1 MSQRQKVFNGVPTH
15 KKRKWQILYELVHC
29 VLLFELVREV
39 HIFTYFTRIQFL
51 SVCLFI
57 CLFVSMFLC
66 ILERT
71 TPERIYRVLN
81 KQKNTKV
88 LLRVHQLSHVRHL
101 LGKHDRLFK
110 IIRQNVD
117 SVGKI
122 IALTRLF
129 STG

>member
-1 MSQRQKVFNGVPTH
+1 M
-15 KKRKWQILYELVHC
+15 
-29 VLLFELVREV
+29 LLFELMREV
-39 HIFTYFTRIQFL
+39 HIFTYFTWIKFIL
-51 SVCLFI
+51 VCLFI

-66 ILERT
+66 ILDRT

-88 LLRVHQLSHVRHL
+88 LLLLLLRVHQLGHVRHL

-110 IIRQNVD
+110 KIRQNVD

-122 IALTRLF
+122 VALSSLF
-129 STG
+129 STGRRFTTFLASVMSVMCRWRQ